1 MNFSLETLIAFKYLR
16 SRRNEGFI
24 SVSSLFSF
32 LGIMIGVATLIIV
45 MSVMNGFRFE
55 LINKIVGVNGHAIV
69 YLNDN
74 TSNNIIDIVEDIENL
89 NNIGSVVK
97 ELEVHGMISN
107 KKNSSG
113 VVIKG
118 IDKVDLYERNSI
130 AENIAEGDI
139 KSFEG
144 KNIILGIRM
153 AKYLGVKIND
163 SIKIMTSATTETPF
177 GAIPVT
183 DSFRVIGIFDVGM
196 YEFDKNILFMP
207 RTQAQILTNGNRE
220 ISHLEIFF
228 INNDLTNE
236 TTQNI
241 FNLIKNYGTVFNWE
255 SIHKELFNALKIEKK
270 VMFLI
275 LSLIIFVAAFNL
287 ISSIIMIVKDKEK
300 GIGIL
305 RSLGVSK
312 SEILRIFI
320 LIGSFVGLLGTF
332 IGSIVGL
339 IISYNISSIQI
350 FLENLFDSRL
360 FAPEIYFFNIIPS
373 KTDSSEVVTIIII
386 ALFLS
391 VLSTIYPAWKATK
404 IEPANTLRYE

>member
-1 MNFSLETLIAFKYLR
+1 
-16 SRRNEGFI
+16 
-24 SVSSLFSF
+24 
-32 LGIMIGVATLIIV
+32 
-45 MSVMNGFRFE
+45 
-55 LINKIVGVNGHAIV
+55 
-69 YLNDN
+69 
-74 TSNNIIDIVEDIENL
+74 
-89 NNIGSVVK
+89 
-97 ELEVHGMISN
+97 
-107 KKNSSG
+107 
-113 VVIKG
+113 
-118 IDKVDLYERNSI
+118 
-130 AENIAEGDI
+130 
-139 KSFEG
+139 
-144 KNIILGIRM
+144 
-153 AKYLGVKIND
+153 
-163 SIKIMTSATTETPF
+163 
-177 GAIPVT
+177 
-183 DSFRVIGIFDVGM
+183 
-196 YEFDKNILFMP
+196 
-207 RTQAQILTNGNRE
+207 
-220 ISHLEIFF
+220 
-228 INNDLTNE
+228 
-236 TTQNI
+236 
-241 FNLIKNYGTVFNWE
+241 
-255 SIHKELFNALKIEKK
+255 
-270 VMFLI
+270 MFLI